1 MEITLESFKVL
12 VLSVLIDF
20 CLFGFPC
27 PELFVNLLLLGFLSG
42 TEALNS
48 WLYYSQV

>member
-1 MEITLESFKVL
+1 MTLECFKVL
-12 VLSVLIDF
+12 VPSVLIDF

-27 PELFVNLLLLGFLSG
+27 PEVFVDLLLLGFLSG

-48 WLYYSQV
+48 WLHYSQV